1 LQRQFV
7 PGGALALAL
16 FEKAQTLIEFEP
28 DSPVELH
35 TEAAYVSMRREVGS
49 PYFYNPAMSLPPVGS
64 CTAWSVRAN
73 RFGGDAPPGLAPTG
87 SVLDAGTL
95 QIQGAGGADF
105 VQSPLFPDLGV
116 SRLDVNTPGS
126 LVLSSMGGQ
135 DTTAFNVTVAADDAL
150 AWTNRDQI
158 RGIDRRDPLRVEWTA
173 QSDASTV
180 VIAGSNYD
188 VAADAWGGFLCR
200 ATANFA
206 AFEVPPHILSI
217 VPASRPGAAVPW
229 GRLYVAA
236 VTQGGVAEFQ
246 ATGLDRG
253 LALFLDTAGRTV
265 TFR

>member
-1 LQRQFV
+1 
-7 PGGALALAL
+7 
-16 FEKAQTLIEFEP
+16 
-28 DSPVELH
+28 
-35 TEAAYVSMRREVGS
+35 MRREVGS
-49 PYFYNPAMSLPPVGS
+49 PYFYNPAVSLPPTGS

-87 SVLDAGTL
+87 GALDAGAL
-95 QIQGAGGADF
+95 QLQGAGGADF
-105 VQSPLFPDLGV
+105 VPSPLLPDLRV
-116 SRLDVNTPGS
+116 SRLDVTTPGS

-173 QSDASTV
+173 QSASTV

-188 VAADAWGGFLCR
+188 VAADGWGGFLCR
-200 ATANFA
+200 ATANSA
-206 AFEVPPHILSI
+206 AFEVPAQILSI

-236 VTQGGVAEFQ
+236 VTQSGVAEFQ

-253 LALFLDTAGRTV
+253 LALFLDTAGKTV